1 MLSYRQIH
9 LEVNS
14 GLRGTGAILIFKMN
28 LTIGDRDTICDRGDN
43 SNLCDKLASFSPAI
57 SLCMYVHQQSCY
69 SQWIY
74 SKNLSLRFLEETE
87 DYSSQEPLATAFSR
101 ASQHTALFY
110 MLLLNT
116 QRIHD
121 HSLRPGR
128 RSSNTHLPLC
138 LFPAS
143 LHSGTSLNTF
153 STVLGVIFFKQWNHQ
168 QKVWERGQAL
178 WKALT
183 QYENWNTEA
192 GRYKA
197 QPQPW
202 MYFGHSHLYKYTSLT
217 KLRLHQT
224 LKKVLFHF
232 TSLSISGKC
241 LCTSHVIVSVGFII

>member
-14 GLRGTGAILIFKMN
+14 GLSGTGAILIFKMN
-28 LTIGDRDTICDRGDN
+28 LTIGDGDTICDGGDN
-43 SNLCDKLASFSPAI
+43 SSLCDKLACFSLAI
-57 SLCMYVHQQSCY
+57 SLRMYVHQQSSY

-74 SKNLSLRFLEETE
+74 SKNLSLRFLE
-87 DYSSQEPLATAFSR
+87 PLATAFSW
-101 ASQHTALFY
+101 ASQYTALFY
-110 MLLLNT
+110 KLLLNT

-128 RSSNTHLPLC
+128 RSSNTHLSLC
-138 LFPAS
+138 LFSAS
-143 LHSGTSLNTF
+143 SHSGTSLNTF
-153 STVLGVIFFKQWNHQ
+153 PTVLGVIFFKQWNHQ

-197 QPQPW
+197 QP
-202 MYFGHSHLYKYTSLT
+202 
-217 KLRLHQT
+217 
-224 LKKVLFHF
+224 
-232 TSLSISGKC
+232 
-241 LCTSHVIVSVGFII
+241 